1 MRHLAAGFGGRA
13 RARIK
18 AAIAPGDPRLFIKA
32 VLAEAL
38 PDDEDSRVFLV
49 LYTAY
54 LVLSLTDP
62 ALDIQPLA
70 GSSDVV
76 AGRWPPKLRAARDSG
91 RMPSPFDP
99 EREAISLLA
108 LSAGLGNLVLGRAE
122 HGPRGDGRDPLPP
135 RPPAAGNIA
144 GRHCHSR

>member
-1 MRHLAAGFGGRA
+1 MRHLAAGFGERA

-18 AAIAPGDPRLFIKA
+18 GAIAPGDPRLFIKA

-38 PDDEDSRVFLV
+38 PEDEDSRVFLV

-62 ALDIQPLA
+62 ALDIQPQA

-76 AGRWPPKLRAARDSG
+76 ARTVAAQLRAARDSG
-91 RMPSPFDP
+91 RIPSPFDP

-108 LSAGLGNLVLGRAE
+108 LSAGLGNSVLAGQSTAREAMDVIRC
-122 HGPRGDGRDPLPP
+122 HLDRLLPET
-135 RPPAAGNIA
+135 
-144 GRHCHSR
+144 